1 MENGETTNRMRGN
14 RLCLDFVNLPYVAGE
29 PVARMSSW
37 SELIAFLAEKR
48 VVSAERGQELENLP
62 KTDPSA
68 AQNLLIKAERLGQG
82 IRYASRALARVGR
95 LHREWIEPINEVLRV
110 TEGHDEL
117 VFDGFSWKFGFL
129 TKEESL
135 DWLLAAIARS
145 AAELIA
151 AGANSG
157 VRQCD
162 NPNCQLLFCDDSR
175 THRRRWCS
183 MALCGNRSKVAAF
196 AKRHGCEKARA
207 HHA

>member
-1 MENGETTNRMRGN
+1 MAETEQMNLMRGN

-29 PVARMSSW
+29 PIARMTSW
-37 SELIAFLAEKR
+37 SEFVEFLAEKR
-48 VVSAERGQELENLP
+48 IVSEDRGESLQNLP
-62 KTDPSA
+62 ETDANAS
-68 AQNLLIKAERLGQG
+68 QNLLNKVERLGHG
-82 IRYASRALARVGR
+82 IRFAARALARNGR
-95 LHREWIEPINEVLRV
+95 IHREWIEPVNEILRV

-117 VFDGFSWKFGFL
+117 VFDGNVWRLGFL
-129 TKEESL
+129 AKEEGL

-151 AGANSG
+151 NGAQSG
-157 VRQCD
+157 VRQCS

-175 THRRRWCS
+175 TGRWRWCS

-196 AKRHGCEKARA
+196 AKRHGAEKARA

>member
-1 MENGETTNRMRGN
+1 MENVEKTNLIRGN

-29 PVARMSSW
+29 PDGRVMSW
-37 SELIAFLAEKR
+37 SEFVGFLAEKKI
-48 VVSAERGQELENLP
+48 VSQDRGELLQNLP
-62 KTDPSA
+62 ETDPNT
-68 AQNLLIKAERLGQG
+68 AQNLLNKTKRLGHG
-82 IRYASRALARVGR
+82 VRFAARALARNGR
-95 LHREWIEPINEVLRV
+95 IHREWVEPVNEILRV

-117 VFDGFSWKFGFL
+117 IMGESGWRLGFL
-129 TKEESL
+129 AKEEAL

-151 AGANSG
+151 DGAQSG
-157 VRQCD
+157 VRQCS
-162 NPNCQLLFCDDSR
+162 NPNCQLLFRDDSR

-196 AKRHGCEKARA
+196 AKRHGTENVRA